1 MNKRAQGSFEF
12 MLMVGLIFI
21 AVGLIISL
29 VALTAQGLSANVGS
43 EVDNF
48 RDNVIVPGLVGATL
62 GIVCRR
68 R

>member
-1 MNKRAQGSFEF
+1 MKKRAQGSFEF
-12 MLMVGLIFI
+12 MMMGLIFI

-29 VALTAQGLSANVGS
+29 VALTAQGLGTNLWS

-62 GIVCRR
+62 GIVFRR